1 MDRKLQQAIGADLGR
16 ENFDYTPEG
25 IYLPR
30 HGIMV
35 SGEYFDRI
43 NGGEWQHTQNLVV
56 NEGLAH
62 LLNVAMGGKAKASG
76 YYLALFSGATAP
88 ASNWTAANF
97 AAVASEIVSMTQ
109 GYTNA
114 TRPQWTPTDTTSNQI
129 DNFTATASVT
139 IATTSQ
145 LNVTGAA
152 LLTNSTKGGTSGTLI
167 SATKYSAARTFQ
179 DGDVYD
185 IGYRLSFTA
194 S

>member
-1 MDRKLQQAIGADLGR
+1 MERKLQQAIASDLGR
-16 ENFDYTPEG
+16 ENFDYTANG

-30 HGIMV
+30 QGILV

-43 NGGEWQHTQNLVV
+43 NGGEWQHTCNLVV

-62 LLNVAMGGKAKASG
+62 LLNVAMGGKAKAGG

-88 ASNWTAANF
+88 AANWTAANF
-97 AAVASEIVSMTQ
+97 AAVSSEIVSLTE

-114 TRPQWTPTDTTSNQI
+114 TRPQWTPTDTTTNQI
-129 DNFTATASVT
+129 DNFTATATVT
-139 IATTSQ
+139 IATSSQ

-152 LLTNSTKGGTSGTLI
+152 LLTNNVRGGTSGTLI
-167 SATKYSAARTFQ
+167 SASKYSAARTFQ

-194 S
+194 A

>member
-1 MDRKLQQAIGADLGR
+1 MERKLQQAITTDLGR
-16 ENFDYTPEG
+16 ENFDYTENG

-30 HGIMV
+30 QGILV

-43 NGGEWQHTQNLVV
+43 NGGEWQHTSNLVV

-88 ASNWTAANF
+88 AANWTAANF
-97 AAVASEIVSMTQ
+97 AAVSSEIVSLTE

-114 TRPQWTPTDTTSNQI
+114 TRPQWTPTDTTTNQI
-129 DNFTATASVT
+129 DNFTATATVT
-139 IATTSQ
+139 IATSSQ

-152 LLTNSTKGGTSGTLI
+152 LLTNNVRGGTSGTLI
-167 SATKYSAARTFQ
+167 SASKYSAARTFQ

-194 S
+194 A

>member
-1 MDRKLQQAIGADLGR
+1 MERKLQQAIASDLGR
-16 ENFDYTPEG
+16 ENFDYTANG

-30 HGIMV
+30 QGILV

-43 NGGEWQHTQNLVV
+43 NGGEWQNTSNLVV

-76 YYLALFSGATAP
+76 YYLALFGGATAP
-88 ASNWTAANF
+88 AANWTAANF
-97 AAVASEIVSMTQ
+97 AAVASEIVSMTE

-114 TRPQWTPTDTTSNQI
+114 TRPQWTPTDTATNQI

-152 LLTNSTKGGTSGTLI
+152 LLTNSTKGGTLGTLI

-185 IGYRLSFTA
+185 IGYRLSFSA
-194 S
+194 A